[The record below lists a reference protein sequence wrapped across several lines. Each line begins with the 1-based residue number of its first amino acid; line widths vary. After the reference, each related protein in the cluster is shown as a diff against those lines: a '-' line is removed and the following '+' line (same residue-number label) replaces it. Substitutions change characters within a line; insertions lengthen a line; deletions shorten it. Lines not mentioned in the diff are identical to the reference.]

1 MPELSAQDIINI
13 HQIVQNRFQIQL
25 AGVREPG
32 LVESIAV
39 RPKQVVYGTITFP
52 DIFSKAAS
60 LMEAIIRWHPFV
72 DGNKRTALL
81 VTNVYL
87 GINGYTLMLLSAQS
101 DSQLRVQ
108 VKETDQKTIDRLLRK
123 IAKE

>member
-39 RPKQVVYGTITFP
+39 RP
-52 DIFSKAAS
+52 SK
-60 LMEAIIRWHPFV
+60 
-72 DGNKRTALL
+72 
-81 VTNVYL
+81 
-87 GINGYTLMLLSAQS
+87 
-101 DSQLRVQ
+101 
-108 VKETDQKTIDRLLRK
+108 
-123 IAKE
+123 